1 MHLCKNFDNFL
12 FITRGSEFLEMI
24 FQIDLSFH
32 ISQVSEFYSG
42 PETKVTLKK
51 TKQRNIIIIIFII
64 ITIII
69 IIIIIIMIVPLR
81 CQNSTFLTFAKRTR
95 GSTTAG

>member
-24 FQIDLSFH
+24 FQIDLLFH

-51 TKQRNIIIIIFII
+51 TKKRNIIIIFII
-64 ITIII
+64 IITIIL
-69 IIIIIIMIVPLR
+69 IVPLR

>member
-24 FQIDLSFH
+24 LQIDLLSH

-51 TKQRNIIIIIFII
+51 TKQRNIIIII
-64 ITIII
+64 III
-69 IIIIIIMIVPLR
+69 ILIMPLR